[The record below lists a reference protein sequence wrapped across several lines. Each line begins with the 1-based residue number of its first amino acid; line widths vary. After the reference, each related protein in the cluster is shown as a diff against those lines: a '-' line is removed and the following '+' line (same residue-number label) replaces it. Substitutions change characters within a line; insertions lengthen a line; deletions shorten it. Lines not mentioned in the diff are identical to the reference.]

1 MSKKRKNKSRLTKT
15 DVNTI
20 CEMQRKIDAYENYIC
35 AMCGMIQHRE
45 DLKFKPI
52 LLLNDTPMDDWMNMS
67 WNGLQEMKKE
77 LIELKGVVE
86 THGTE

>member
-20 CEMQRKIDAYENYIC
+20 CEMQKKIDAYENYIC

-52 LLLNDTPMDDWMNMS
+52 LLLNDTPMDNWMNMS

-77 LIELKGVVE
+77 LIELKGAVE

>member
-1 MSKKRKNKSRLTKT
+1 MSKKRNKKSRLTKT
-15 DVNTI
+15 DVNII

-77 LIELKGVVE
+77 LIELKE
-86 THGTE
+86 NKS